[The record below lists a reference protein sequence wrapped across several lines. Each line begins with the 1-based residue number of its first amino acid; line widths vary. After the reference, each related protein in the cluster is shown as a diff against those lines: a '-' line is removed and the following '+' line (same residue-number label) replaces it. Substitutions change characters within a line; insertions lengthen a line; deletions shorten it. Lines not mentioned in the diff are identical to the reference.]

1 MTTIC
6 LFETKTE
13 KKKREEYDLI
23 CQDYLNNSKYIM
35 SKELKP
41 NRVMS
46 YIAEKHGRSVMSIK
60 NILKKRGIYKNAAE
74 PVAVNS
80 ITQ

>member
-60 NILKKRGIYKNAAE
+60 NILKKRGIYKNPAE
-74 PVAVNS
+74 PVSVNS